1 MMNAVI
7 LYILQYYCSNDSTYI
22 FVFLLSYY
30 CSNSNTRVKNIHHL
44 KSNTK
49 MYNSMKA
56 TALHTRIL
64 VIYRNQ
70 WPLLKYENKNLGCIV
85 IDLLKLILI
94 YP

>member
-1 MMNAVI
+1 MLLFYIYYNITVAIIALIFLSFCYLIIVQIVI
-7 LYILQYYCSNDSTYI
+7 H
-22 FVFLLSYY
+22 
-30 CSNSNTRVKNIHHL
+30 TRVTNIHHL

>member
-1 MMNAVI
+1 
-7 LYILQYYCSNDSTYI
+7 
-22 FVFLLSYY
+22 
-30 CSNSNTRVKNIHHL
+30 
-44 KSNTK
+44 